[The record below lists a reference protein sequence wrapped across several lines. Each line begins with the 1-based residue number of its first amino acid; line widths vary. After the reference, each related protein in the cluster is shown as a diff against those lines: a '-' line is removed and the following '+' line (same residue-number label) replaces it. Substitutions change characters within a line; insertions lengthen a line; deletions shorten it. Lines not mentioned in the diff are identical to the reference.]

1 VPDILFAWIGFAD
14 LRASKKDPDA
24 GLGPIAQA
32 VKAIDFDKVILLS
45 DLQNKDTTP
54 YLEWLLD
61 QTGVAAE
68 LFQANLSGPTQFG
81 EIYASAVDAILKTIK
96 SPGGDNLTFHLSP
109 GTPAMAA
116 VWIILGKTRFP
127 ATLIESSKEHG
138 VRVASVPFDISA
150 DFIPDL
156 LLQADEELLAKS
168 AGAMPEAPEFSDI
181 HTRSPAMKR
190 ILGMARRIA
199 SRSLPVLIEG
209 ESGTGKEL
217 LARAV
222 HRASLR
228 RDGPFIAINCGAIPP
243 EIVESELFGHE
254 RGAFTG
260 ADRMR
265 RGHFESAH
273 GGTLFLD
280 EIGELPLSAQVKLL
294 RVLQDGEVMRV
305 GASRPIKTDVRII
318 AATNRSLVA
327 QISEGRF
334 REDLFYRLAVAV
346 LKLPPLRDRQGDLSL
361 LIDHLLTS
369 INEENKKEPG
379 YKVRKLSASAR
390 NLLLQ
395 HHWPGN
401 VRELY
406 NTLLRAAIWSD
417 SATIDEQVIRQSLL
431 PAIASV
437 PTDILDLP
445 LGEGM
450 RLSRIIET
458 VARHYLERAL
468 QKAHG
473 NKSRAAALV
482 GLPSYQTFS
491 NWMRKYGVKAR
502 KEAL

>member
-1 VPDILFAWIGFAD
+1 M
-14 LRASKKDPDA
+14 S
-24 GLGPIAQA
+24 
-32 VKAIDFDKVILLS
+32 
-45 DLQNKDTTP
+45 
-54 YLEWLLD
+54 
-61 QTGVAAE
+61 
-68 LFQANLSGPTQFG
+68 LSGPTQFG
-81 EIYASAVDAILKTIK
+81 EIYEAVVDVILKKTK
-96 SPGGDNLTFHLSP
+96 TPGRDNLTFHLSP

-116 VWIILGKTRFP
+116 VWVILGKTRFA

-156 LLQADEELLAKS
+156 LLKADEELLARS
-168 AGAMPEAPEFSDI
+168 GGTMPEAPEFSDI
-181 HTRSPAMKR
+181 CTRNPAMKR
-190 ILGMARRIA
+190 ILGMARHIA
-199 SRSLPVLIEG
+199 SRSIPVLIEG

-217 LARAV
+217 LSRAI

-228 RDGPFIAINCGAIPP
+228 RDGPFMAINCGAIPA
-243 EIVESELFGHE
+243 EIIESELFGHE

-260 ADRMR
+260 AERMR
-265 RGHFESAH
+265 RGHFESANR
-273 GGTLFLD
+273 GTLFLD

-305 GASRPIKTDVRII
+305 GASKPIKTDVRII

-327 QISEGRF
+327 EIAEGRF

-346 LKLPPLRDRQGDLSL
+346 LKLPPLRDRQGDLSF

-379 YKVRKLSASAR
+379 YKDKKLSASAR

-395 HHWPGN
+395 HRWPGN

-417 SATIDEQVIRQSLL
+417 SATISEQDIRQSLL
-431 PAIASV
+431 PAVSTP
-437 PTDILDLP
+437 PTEILDRP

-450 RLSRIIET
+450 QLPKVIET
-458 VARHYLERAL
+458 VVRHYLERAL
-468 QKAHG
+468 QEAHG
-473 NKSRAAALV
+473 NKSRAAELV

-491 NWMRKYGVKAR
+491 NWMQRYGVR
-502 KEAL
+502 GPNDTL